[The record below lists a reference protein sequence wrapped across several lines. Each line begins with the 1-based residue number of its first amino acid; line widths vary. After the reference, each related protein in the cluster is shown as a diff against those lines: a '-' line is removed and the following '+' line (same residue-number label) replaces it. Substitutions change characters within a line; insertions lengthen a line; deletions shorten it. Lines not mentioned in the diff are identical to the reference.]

1 MPILKIR
8 DGGIWKEVGVSAE
21 SSNSGGASVYL
32 QDDEPLD
39 AANGALWYDTDEE
52 TPEAVIPSVSAVT
65 RDLLFSNT
73 DVTSEF
79 PEQTKT
85 FTDLSQYDEFQ
96 IELAHNT
103 GTDELGTLKSF
114 ETVLNDPNGVRYM
127 AYGTSAYDGNIYQ
140 GFRLFIISNNSIQI
154 SNCYMSQGSGSSL
167 IVDNHLGIPTKIIGI
182 KYNTSGNNANLPA
195 AEEMMFG

>member
-1 MPILKIR
+1 MPILKVR
-8 DGGIWKEVGVSAE
+8 DNGIWKEVGVSAA
-21 SSNSGGASVYL
+21 SNSGGASVYL
-32 QDDEPLD
+32 QDDEPID

-52 TPEAVIPSVSAVT
+52 TPETVIPSVSAVT

-73 DVTSEF
+73 DITSEF

-96 IELAHNT
+96 IEISYDT
-103 GTDELGTLKSF
+103 GTDELGILKTL

-127 AYGTSAYDGNIYQ
+127 AYGTSAYAGNIYQ

-154 SNCYMSQGSGSSL
+154 GDCYISQGTGSSL
-167 IVDNHLGIPTKIIGI
+167 TVDNHSGIPTKIIGI
-182 KYNTSGNNANLPA
+182 KYNTSGNNANLPE
-195 AEEMMFG
+195 AEGVLFG